1 MEPKLSTFQLVN
13 NGKVI
18 SPILV
23 TTREWG
29 KWFELVYDEYTINEH
44 LYVKARRGEKS
55 LLERHP
61 GTRIGRFF
69 DSDMF
74 TQNDLGSVYILWESN
89 IVDKLIS
96 IRMLRG
102 NDNCSISING
112 EKKNL
117 VRLLTAGQ
125 IEVYI
130 QSNIDR
136 NFNISAYI
144 GTSKSVVVKD
154 SDLEKIVKFQKMKSR
169 VGLF

>member
-1 MEPKLSTFQLVN
+1 MEPLLNTFQLVH

-29 KWFELVYDEYTINEH
+29 EWFERVYDRYTINEH
-44 LYVKARRGEKS
+44 LYTKAKLGEQS

-69 DSDMF
+69 DSGMF
-74 TQNDLGSVYILWESN
+74 AQTDLGSVYILWQSN
-89 IVDKLIS
+89 IVDKLLS

-102 NDNCSISING
+102 NDNCSISIHA
-112 EKKNL
+112 EKKTV
-117 VRLLTAGQ
+117 VRLLTARQ
-125 IEVYI
+125 VEVYI

-136 NFNISAYI
+136 NFNISRYI
-144 GTSKSVVVKD
+144 GPSKSVVVKD
-154 SDLEKIVKFQKMKSR
+154 SDLEKIIKSQKMKSR

>member
-1 MEPKLSTFQLVN
+1 MEPTLNTFQLVN
-13 NGKVI
+13 KGKVI

-29 KWFELVYDEYTINEH
+29 EWFESVYDEYTINEH
-44 LYVKARRGEKS
+44 LYIRARRGEQS

-69 DSDMF
+69 DSSMF
-74 TQNDLGSVYILWESN
+74 TQNNLGSVYILWESN

-96 IRMLRG
+96 LRMLRG
-102 NDNCSISING
+102 NDNCSISINE

-117 VRLLTAGQ
+117 VRLLTARQ